1 MMGYILPVGFEQYY
15 QYQNRIKGV
24 KSNYNR
30 PTSVEKVKKAYLF
43 SIQAV
48 LKERTSSN
56 QASFH
61 EQLRKQPGKD
71 IERVY
76 AELTGIGGNFN
87 ESA

>member
-1 MMGYILPVGFEQYY
+1 MGYILPVGFD
-15 QYQNRIKGV
+15 QYQQYQKRIKGV

-43 SIQAV
+43 RIHAV
-48 LKERTSSN
+48 LKEKAPSN
-56 QASFH
+56 QAAFH
-61 EQLRKQPGKD
+61 EQPRNQPGKD
-71 IERVY
+71 VDRVY